1 MPAWTIPELLADVR
15 SIGLGTLA
23 VGALIFVL
31 WLLHLPR
38 RNASIMDVGWAAG
51 LVLIAV
57 LYALEGHGNRT
68 RVALLT
74 AMGAIWGLRL
84 ALHLF
89 LTRVLGHP
97 EEGRYVELRRQ
108 WGSRASFNFLLFF
121 EAQAVLCGIVSLP
134 FAIVAHDAARGM
146 TWSEYAGAT
155 LWVVAMLGEIAADAQ
170 LAAFKRDP
178 MNQGRVCQTGLWRYS
193 RHPNYFFEWLVWV
206 SFAVVAIPSPLGVLG
221 LISPA
226 VMLFLLLRVSGIPPA
241 EAQALR
247 TRGEE
252 YRVYQRTTSRF
263 IPWLPQKGSGR
274 KPV

>member
-1 MPAWTIPELLADVR
+1 MAADLR

-23 VGALIFVL
+23 VAGLIFVL

-38 RNASIMDVGWAAG
+38 RNASIMDVGWASG

-74 AMGAIWGLRL
+74 AMGGIWGLRL

-89 LTRVLGHP
+89 FTRVWGHP

-108 WGSRASFNFLLFF
+108 WGPRASLNFLLFF

-134 FAIVAHDAARGM
+134 FAIVAHDPEPGLPWPEYTGAA
-146 TWSEYAGAT
+146 
-155 LWVVAMLGEIAADAQ
+155 LWVVALLGEVVADSQ

-178 MNQGRVCQTGLWRYS
+178 MSQGHVCQAGLWRYS

-206 SFAVVAIPSPLGVLG
+206 SFAIVAIPSPLGLLG
-221 LISPA
+221 FISPV
-226 VMLFLLLRVSGIPPA
+226 VMLVLLLRVSGIPPA

-252 YRVYQRTTSRF
+252 YREYQRTTSRF
-263 IPWLPQKGSGR
+263 IPWLPKDLHR
-274 KPV
+274 

>member
-1 MPAWTIPELLADVR
+1 MPAGFPLLSDLR
-15 SIGLGTLA
+15 LIGVGTLA
-23 VGALIFVL
+23 VGSLILVL

-57 LYALEGHGNRT
+57 LDSLQSQGYRK

-89 LTRVLGHP
+89 FTRVLDHP

-108 WGSRASFNFLLFF
+108 WGSSASFKFLLFF

-134 FAIVAHDAARGM
+134 FAIVANDDAVVGLGWLA
-146 TWSEYAGAT
+146 YAGAA
-155 LWVVAMLGEIAADAQ
+155 LWVVALLGEMVADAQ

-178 MNQGRVCQTGLWRYS
+178 GNRGRVCQTGLWRYS

-221 LISPA
+221 LVAPA
-226 VMLFLLLRVSGIPPA
+226 LMLFLLLRVSGIPPA

-252 YRVYQRTTSRF
+252 YRAYQRTTSRF
-263 IPWLPQKGSGR
+263 IPWFRRRSVLI
-274 KPV
+274 